1 MMHPII
7 PKQHGIPLDVAII
20 GGDKPQPG
28 EMEPTAF
35 VCAGCFGRVQEV
47 KYGAGFR
54 GCGSVRADREYRLC
68 PKCLSAVRKFLESL
82 PEFWRRQMGGEK

>member
-1 MMHPII
+1 MHPVTSG
-7 PKQHGIPLDVAII
+7 PRGISMEVPII
-20 GGDKPQPG
+20 GDEKPRPG
-28 EMEPTAF
+28 EMEPSAF
-35 VCAGCFGRVQEV
+35 ICAGCFDRVQET

-82 PEFWRRQMGGEK
+82 PEFWRRHMEGSR